1 MKQLRNKA
9 RQTLGTSYRETH
21 VVTSAK
27 TSTSNDP
34 VKTISRGVR
43 TSPTQ
48 HLWVKCNMAHIIW
61 VENPYIKI
69 TQ

>member
-9 RQTLGTSYRETH
+9 RQTLEKSYRETH

-27 TSTSNDP
+27 TSKSNDR

-43 TSPTQ
+43 ASPMKFLNKVQ
-48 HLWVKCNMAHIIW
+48 PKQV
-61 VENPYIKI
+61 
-69 TQ
+69 

>member
-27 TSTSNDP
+27 TSKSNDP

-43 TSPTQ
+43 ASPMKFLNKVQ
-48 HLWVKCNMAHIIW
+48 PKQV
-61 VENPYIKI
+61 
-69 TQ
+69 